1 MKRKQKNLD
10 QLFKRVGQVVM
21 YILFNA
27 MCSTILFYGIMTA
40 TTL

>member
-21 YILFNA
+21 YILFNT